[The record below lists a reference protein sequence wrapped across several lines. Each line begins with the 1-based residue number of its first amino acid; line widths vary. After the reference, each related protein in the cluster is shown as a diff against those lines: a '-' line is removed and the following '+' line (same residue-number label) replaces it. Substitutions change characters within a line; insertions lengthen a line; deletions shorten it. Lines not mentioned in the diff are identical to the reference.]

1 MSGVEPLI
9 LMQLATTAAG
19 TAMSVLGESKK
30 NDASQTIAEHDAAA
44 LETQAGQQRASA
56 QRRAE
61 AERERAERLMGD
73 QRARAAASGGGLEGS
88 VSEIL
93 GNTAARGEYN
103 SNLKL
108 WEGEEAAGSL
118 DAQAVNKRYAS
129 KVGASGQGI
138 AMSSTILSGV
148 GSMAGSAYKGGVGT
162 TPKYAYDM
170 PTAASWKSGT
180 TVKYG

>member
-1 MSGVEPLI
+1 MSGAEPLI
-9 LMQLATTAAG
+9 LLQLASTAAG
-19 TAMSVLGESKK
+19 TGMSVYGESKK

-61 AERERAERLMGD
+61 AERERAERLMGE

-88 VSEIL
+88 VLEIL

-108 WEGEEAAGSL
+108 WEGEEAAGGL
-118 DAQAVNKRYAS
+118 EAQATNKRYAS
-129 KVGASGQGI
+129 KVGRSGEGI
-138 AMSSTILSGV
+138 AMASTILSGV
-148 GSMAGSAYKGGVGT
+148 GSMAGTAYKSGIGT
-162 TPKYAYDM
+162 SPKYAYDM
-170 PTAASWKSGT
+170 PTAESWKAGT
-180 TVKYG
+180 TVKYR